1 METSEQA
8 RPLTDQERVE
18 LARKCF
24 REFYAQCF
32 WFMREDAAITE
43 ADLPWVADKLRKYGN
58 RRAFLLA
65 AHLCP

>member
-32 WFMREDAAITE
+32 WFMREDLNITI
-43 ADLPWVADKLRKYGN
+43 AHLPMIAKELRIHGGRKG
-58 RRAFLLA
+58 FLLA
-65 AHLCP
+65 AQLCP